1 MTFGENLIAAREK
14 AGLTQKELAALLGIH
29 YRTIQNW
36 ELAGKLPNKL
46 DMVYKVAQIL
56 GTTPD
61 ALMNPSDQYVV
72 EASEKGGAKAAR
84 EVDTLVSGVIGL
96 FAGGEIDEEEKDGIM
111 AALNEAYWKSKEKN
125 KKYTPKKYQ
134 K

>member
-84 EVDTLVSGVIGL
+84 EIDELVSEVTGM
-96 FAGGEIDEEEKDGIM
+96 FAGGKLSEDALDGAM
-111 AALNEAYWKSKEKN
+111 QALTRAYWIAKEKN
-125 KKYTPKKYQ
+125 KKYTPN
-134 K
+134 